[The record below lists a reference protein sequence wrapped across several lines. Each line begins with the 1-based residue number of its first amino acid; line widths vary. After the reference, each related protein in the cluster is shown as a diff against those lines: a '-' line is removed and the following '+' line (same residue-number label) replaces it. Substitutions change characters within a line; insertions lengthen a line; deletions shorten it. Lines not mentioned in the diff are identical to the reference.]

1 MHNVRSLKRSSMLP
15 HWQCV
20 SVYVGSII
28 YMLHKITLQHFSKA
42 QAGTCLLGL
51 NRDLPPPLPSLFKN
65 ASDANAKA
73 SPGTGKFKPQSS
85 FCKRCCVLPLHLQ
98 TEHYVDIKIAFF
110 SNFLLG
116 FFWQETIYCVGVVL
130 VRLASVF
137 AYVCFLYFL
146 CFFGKCKVSRK
157 YLLFLE
163 QGSTTGSFFYE
174 SCIYMLCCVSWTVKW

>member
-1 MHNVRSLKRSSMLP
+1 MHNVRSLKHSSMLP

-42 QAGTCLLGL
+42 QAGTCLLVL
-51 NRDLPPPLPSLFKN
+51 NRDLPPHSLFKN

-110 SNFLLG
+110 SFSFSFG
-116 FFWQETIYCVGVVL
+116 VFWQETIYCVGVVL

-137 AYVCFLYFL
+137 AYVSFLYFL
-146 CFFGKCKVSRK
+146 CFFWKMQS
-157 YLLFLE
+157 E
-163 QGSTTGSFFYE
+163 QEVFTFFRTSVDHWEFFYE

>member
-1 MHNVRSLKRSSMLP
+1 
-15 HWQCV
+15 
-20 SVYVGSII
+20 
-28 YMLHKITLQHFSKA
+28 MLHKITLQHFSKA

-110 SNFLLG
+110 FLIFFWG
-116 FFWQETIYCVGVVL
+116 FFDR
-130 VRLASVF
+130 RLYTAWV
-137 AYVCFLYFL
+137 
-146 CFFGKCKVSRK
+146 
-157 YLLFLE
+157 
-163 QGSTTGSFFYE
+163 
-174 SCIYMLCCVSWTVKW
+174 

>member
-110 SNFLLG
+110 FSFSFGVFLTGDYILRG
-116 FFWQETIYCVGVVL
+116 CSAG
-130 VRLASVF
+130 
-137 AYVCFLYFL
+137 
-146 CFFGKCKVSRK
+146 KVSQCVCICLLPLLS
-157 YLLFLE
+157 LLFLE
-163 QGSTTGSFFYE
+163 NAKWAGSIYFF
-174 SCIYMLCCVSWTVKW
+174 